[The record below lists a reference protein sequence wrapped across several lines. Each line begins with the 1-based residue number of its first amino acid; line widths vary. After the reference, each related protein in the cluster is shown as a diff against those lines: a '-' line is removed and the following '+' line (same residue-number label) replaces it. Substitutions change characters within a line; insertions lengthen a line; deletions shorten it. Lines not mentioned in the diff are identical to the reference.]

1 MLTSSTLHLDV
12 SMSLTPQM
20 AAVKMVNLS
29 HKRRFTTSASL
40 ISTKTVS
47 PSASQRMTSNLSVS
61 TLMTLP
67 ANKNS
72 FLIKCV
78 CVLLGLRMVFA
89 PLKSSK
95 AASSTSPIPHFPK
108 DVWICRTVIT
118 TCIRWV
124 ALLRVSFTISHPHSL
139 SRSLLTARFIWITPL
154 SSPLDTSTVMLWT
167 TLKL

>member
-1 MLTSSTLHLDV
+1 MLTSSTPHLDV
-12 SMSLTPQM
+12 SMSLTPRM

-29 HKRRFTTSASL
+29 HKRRFTTSACP

-47 PSASQRMTSNLSVS
+47 PSVSQRMTSNLSVS

-72 FLIKCV
+72 LLIKCA

-89 PLKSSK
+89 PRKNSK
-95 AASSTSPIPHFPK
+95 VASSTSLTPHFPR

-118 TCIRWV
+118 TCIRLV

-139 SRSLLTARFIWITPL
+139 SRSHSTARFIWITPL
-154 SSPLDTSTVMLWT
+154 SSPLDTSTEMSWT
-167 TLKL
+167 RLKL

>member
-1 MLTSSTLHLDV
+1 MLTSSTPHLDV
-12 SMSLTPQM
+12 SMSLTPRM

-29 HKRRFTTSASL
+29 HKRRFTTSACP

-47 PSASQRMTSNLSVS
+47 PSVSQRMTSNLSVS

-72 FLIKCV
+72 LLIKCA

-89 PLKSSK
+89 PRKNSK
-95 AASSTSPIPHFPK
+95 VASSTSLTPHFPK
-108 DVWICRTVIT
+108 DVWICLTVIT
-118 TCIRWV
+118 TCIRSV

-139 SRSLLTARFIWITPL
+139 SRSHSTARFIWITPL
-154 SSPLDTSTVMLWT
+154 SSPLDTSTEMSWT
-167 TLKL
+167 RLKL